1 MAARQRFAAYAWF
14 VLAFSLAVI
23 VWGALVRATR
33 SGAGCGENWPL
44 CNGQVVPSAPVL
56 STIIEFTHRV
66 TSGPVLGVFILVL
79 AIAAFRVFPAGH
91 VVRRTASLGV
101 LFTVTEA
108 LIGAAL
114 VRLGH
119 VADNSSGWRGV
130 TLSIHLTNTLVLL
143 AALALTAW
151 FATHAAPQRPVKAW
165 SGLALAIA
173 GVLLLSV
180 TGAIAALGDTLFA
193 TSSLAEGFRRDFAP
207 GAPFFVRLRIVHPVL
222 AVAVGAWLVAMAG
235 RTILSS
241 ETSATAKRLGR
252 GLIAL
257 TLAQIAIGA
266 ANLLL
271 LAPLWIQLLHLLVAD
286 LVWISV
292 VLLSVAGTT
301 GHLHA
306 PNRLHIEPSAGAEPR
321 A

>member
-1 MAARQRFAAYAWF
+1 MAARKRFAWYAWF

-56 STIIEFTHRV
+56 STVIEFTHRV

-79 AIAAFRVFPAGH
+79 AIAAFRVFPSGH
-91 VVRRTASLGV
+91 VVRRMASLAV

-114 VRLGH
+114 VKLGH
-119 VADNSSGWRGV
+119 VANNSSGWRGV
-130 TLSIHLTNTLVLL
+130 TLSVHLTNTLLLL

-151 FATHAAPQRPVKAW
+151 LATHAAPERPVKAW
-165 SGLALAIA
+165 AALA

-180 TGAIAALGDTLFA
+180 TGAIAALGDTLYA

-222 AVAVGAWLVAMAG
+222 AIVVGAWLVAIAG
-235 RTILSS
+235 RTILSDEAS
-241 ETSATAKRLGR
+241 TTAKRLGR
-252 GLIAL
+252 SLIAL
-257 TLAQIAIGA
+257 TLTQIAIGA

-286 LVWISV
+286 LVWIAV
-292 VLLSVAGTT
+292 VLLTAERGT
-301 GHLHA
+301 A
-306 PNRLHIEPSAGAEPR
+306 PYR
-321 A
+321 

>member
-1 MAARQRFAAYAWF
+1 MAARKRFAAYAWF

-79 AIAAFRVFPAGH
+79 AIAAFRVFPARH
-91 VVRRTASLGV
+91 AVRRMASLAV

-114 VRLGH
+114 VKLGH
-119 VADNSSGWRGV
+119 VAGNSSGWRGV
-130 TLSIHLTNTLVLL
+130 TLSVHLTNTLLLL

-151 FATHAAPQRPVKAW
+151 LATHEARPIKAW
-165 SGLALAIA
+165 AALA

-180 TGAIAALGDTLFA
+180 TGAIAALGDTLYA
-193 TSSLAEGFRRDFAP
+193 TPSLAEGLRRDFSP
-207 GAPFFVRLRIVHPVL
+207 GAPFFVRLRIVHPIL
-222 AVAVGAWLVAMAG
+222 AVAVGAWLVGIAG
-235 RTILSS
+235 RTILSI
-241 ETSATAKRLGR
+241 ETSTTAKRLAR
-252 GLIAL
+252 SLIAL
-257 TLAQIAIGA
+257 TLTQIAIGA

-286 LVWISV
+286 LVWILV
-292 VLLSVAGTT
+292 VLLVAERG
-301 GHLHA
+301 
-306 PNRLHIEPSAGAEPR
+306 SAVETMGD
-321 A
+321 

>member
-1 MAARQRFAAYAWF
+1 MMTARKRFAAYAWF

-79 AIAAFRVFPAGH
+79 AIAAFRLFPARH
-91 VVRRTASLGV
+91 AVRRMAALAV

-151 FATHAAPQRPVKAW
+151 LATHATPERPVKAW
-165 SGLALAIA
+165 AALA

-180 TGAIAALGDTLFA
+180 TGAIAALGDTLYA
-193 TSSLAEGFRRDFAP
+193 TPSLAEGFRRDFSP
-207 GAPFFVRLRIVHPVL
+207 GAPFFVRLRIVHPIL
-222 AVAVGAWLVAMAG
+222 AVAVGAWLVGMAG

-252 GLIAL
+252 GLITL
-257 TLAQIAIGA
+257 TLAQVAIGG

-286 LVWISV
+286 LVWITV
-292 VLLSVAGTT
+292 VLLVAQRGGSVVG
-301 GHLHA
+301 
-306 PNRLHIEPSAGAEPR
+306 P
-321 A
+321 

>member
-1 MAARQRFAAYAWF
+1 MIARKRFAWYAWF

-44 CNGQVVPSAPVL
+44 CNGHVVPSAPVL

-91 VVRRTASLGV
+91 AVRRMASLAVV
-101 LFTVTEA
+101 LTVTEA

-119 VADNSSGWRGV
+119 VAGNTSGWRGV
-130 TLSIHLTNTLVLL
+130 TLSVHLTNTLLLL

-151 FATHAAPQRPVKAW
+151 LATHEAHPIKAW
-165 SGLALAIA
+165 AALV

-180 TGAIAALGDTLFA
+180 TGAIAALGDTLYP
-193 TSSLAEGFRRDFAP
+193 TSSLAEGLRRDFAP
-207 GAPFFVRLRIVHPVL
+207 GAPFFVRLRMVHPIL
-222 AVAVGAWLVAMAG
+222 AVAVGAWLVGIAG
-235 RTILSS
+235 RTILSG
-241 ETSATAKRLGR
+241 ETSTTAKRLGR
-252 GLIAL
+252 ALITL

-271 LAPLWIQLLHLLVAD
+271 LAPLWIQLLHLLAAD
-286 LVWISV
+286 LVWITAVLLATEHGGSV
-292 VLLSVAGTT
+292 VSTSG
-301 GHLHA
+301 
-306 PNRLHIEPSAGAEPR
+306 
-321 A
+321 

>member
-1 MAARQRFAAYAWF
+1 MMAARKRFAAYAWF

-44 CNGQVVPSAPVL
+44 CNGQVVPSAPIL

-66 TSGPVLGVFILVL
+66 TSGPVLGIFIVVLV
-79 AIAAFRVFPAGH
+79 IAAFRVFPSGH
-91 VVRRTASLGV
+91 AVRRMASLAV

-114 VRLGH
+114 VKLGH
-119 VADNSSGWRGV
+119 VAGNSSGWRGV
-130 TLSIHLTNTLVLL
+130 TLSVHLTNTLLLL

-151 FATHAAPQRPVKAW
+151 LATHEARPIW
-165 SGLALAIA
+165 GWTALV

-180 TGAIAALGDTLFA
+180 TGAIAALGDTLYA
-193 TSSLAEGFRRDFAP
+193 TPSLAEGLRRDFSP
-207 GAPFFVRLRIVHPVL
+207 GAPFFVRLRIVHPIL
-222 AVAVGAWLVAMAG
+222 AVAVGAWLVGIAG
-235 RTILSS
+235 RTILAG

-286 LVWISV
+286 LVWITV
-292 VLLSVAGTT
+292 VLLVTQRT
-301 GHLHA
+301 H
-306 PNRLHIEPSAGAEPR
+306 
-321 A
+321 